1 MNGSKRWELV
11 QAALD
16 GEELER
22 LADRAAAF
30 LGNPLVVIGNT
41 GAVIAHSRQI
51 PVPDEIWNNAMKR
64 GYVTLEFMVTLG
76 NWDRVQDAGT
86 RYEQLTVD
94 RINAHRRR
102 FFRLIVEGELLG
114 YLNVLETA
122 RSLEEMD
129 EEDCHF
135 VVQLLAK
142 ELHAKLGSGEVG
154 QGNRREELLLGLLR
168 ERFKSRGQLQD
179 QLVLARMPADAR
191 YRVVCSDLRDF
202 LSYNADQDLFHL
214 ELAQLFPGS
223 TAVISERTLVLLVSG
238 KEDIAQRAETFLAEK
253 KLFFGAS
260 DEFDDLFC
268 FPRYHQQA
276 LDALRFRQYLVEPPF
291 RTVFYDEVKLFGL
304 LDRIPAKELPHYCG
318 TGIYAVWQY
327 DAAHGTEY
335 LETLS
340 SYLRQNRSVKAA
352 ARELHLHRN
361 TVNYRVGRLRELFGL
376 DLEDIPAT
384 CRMLVSC
391 EILRMLQKTGQ
402 RERRPNEEPKALRE
416 IGKEEYHV

>member
-1 MNGSKRWELV
+1 MDNSKRWELV

-22 LADRAAAF
+22 LVDRAAAF
-30 LGNPLVVIGNT
+30 LGAPLVVIGNT
-41 GAVIAHSRQI
+41 GAVITHSRHI

-94 RINAHRRR
+94 QINAHRRR
-102 FFRLIVEGELLG
+102 FFRLMVGGELLG

-122 RSLEEMD
+122 RSLDEMD

-142 ELHAKLGSGEVG
+142 ELHAKLGSGEVS

-179 QLVLARMPADAR
+179 QMVLARMPSDAR
-191 YRVVCSDLRDF
+191 YRVVCSDLRDV
-202 LSYNADQDLFHL
+202 LSYNAGEDLVRL
-214 ELAQLFPGS
+214 ELARLFPGG
-223 TAVISERTLVLLVSG
+223 TVVISDRTLVLLVSG
-238 KEDIAQRAETFLAEK
+238 KEDIAQRAEPFLAEK

-260 DEFDDLFC
+260 DDFDDLFC

-276 LDALRFRQYLVEPPF
+276 LDALRFRRYLAEPLL
-291 RTVFYDEVKLFGL
+291 RTTFYDEVKLFGL
-304 LDRIPAKELPHYCG
+304 LDRIPAEELPRYCG
-318 TGIYAVWQY
+318 TDVYAVWQY
-327 DAAHGTEY
+327 DTAHDTEY

-352 ARELHLHRN
+352 AQELHLHRN

-376 DLEDIPAT
+376 DLEDAPAT

-391 EILRMLQKTGQ
+391 EILRMLPKTGRGQ
-402 RERRPNEEPKALRE
+402 KRP
-416 IGKEEYHV
+416 G

>member
-1 MNGSKRWELV
+1 MERSKRWELV

-22 LADRAAAF
+22 LVDRAAAF
-30 LGNPLVVIGNT
+30 LGAPLVVIGHT
-41 GAVIAHSRQI
+41 GAVITHSRRI

-94 RINAHRRR
+94 QINAHRRR
-102 FFRLIVEGELLG
+102 FFRLTAGGELLG

-122 RSLEEMD
+122 RSLDEMD

-142 ELHAKLGSGEVG
+142 ELHAKLGSGEVS

-179 QLVLARMPADAR
+179 QLVLARMPSDAR

-202 LSYNADQDLFHL
+202 LSYNADRDLFHL
-214 ELAQLFPGS
+214 ELARLFPGS
-223 TAVISERTLVLLVSG
+223 TAAISDRTLVLLVPG
-238 KEDIAQRAETFLAEK
+238 KEDIAQRAEPFLVEK

-260 DEFDDLFC
+260 DEFDDLFR
-268 FPRYHQQA
+268 FPRYHRQA
-276 LDALRFRQYLVEPPF
+276 LDALRFRRYLAEPPL
-291 RTVFYDEVKLFGL
+291 RTTFYDEVKLFGL
-304 LDRIPAKELPHYCG
+304 LDRIPAEELPHYCG
-318 TGIYAVWQY
+318 TDVYAVWQY

-340 SYLRQNRSVKAA
+340 NYLRQNRSVKAA

-391 EILRMLQKTGQ
+391 EILRMLQKTG
-402 RERRPNEEPKALRE
+402 RA
-416 IGKEEYHV
+416 